1 VERLPQAESPVQSAL
16 FAQPH
21 APAVH
26 VGPPPHFEVQL
37 EQVPPPVPHA
47 PSSPPAAHTPAL
59 QHPPLQMVAFGPW
72 HALPHVWELVLHACP
87 AVVPFAAGQSVCE
100 PHPQVSVAAS
110 HTAPP
115 ALLQTAHVPDPPHAA
130 GSVPATQ
137 APPEQ
142 QKPPLHV
149 PSLPAPQADV
159 HDPATPHVGAPAAHG
174 VQAVP
179 PVPHAPFVVPD
190 VQLPALQHPPLHAVS
205 FGPAHALPHVCV
217 LVLQA

>member
-1 VERLPQAESPVQSAL
+1 VDRLPQAESPVQSAL

-37 EQVPPPVPHA
+37 VQVPPPVPQA

-59 QHPPLQMVAFGPW
+59 QQPPLQMVAFGPW
-72 HALPHVWELVLHACP
+72 HALPHVWALVLHACP
-87 AVVPFAAGQSVCE
+87 AVVPFAAGQSVCDS
-100 PHPQVSVAAS
+100 HPQVSVGAS
-110 HTAPP
+110 QIAPP

-137 APPEQ
+137 ALPEQ

-159 HDPATPHVGAPAAHG
+159 HAPATLHVGVPPAQGPHVA
-174 VQAVP
+174 P
-179 PVPHAPFVVPD
+179 PVPHAPFVVPEA
-190 VQLPALQHPPLHAVS
+190 QLPALQHPPLHAVS
-205 FGPAHALPHVCV
+205 FAPAHALPHVCV
-217 LVLQA
+217 FVLQA